1 MMSELALLPSRR
13 TVRRWDLAAAV
24 SLAVFAALGLLTA
37 RHVGQLAEL
46 DAGLL
51 RAADALEVTARAI
64 GLIEQV
70 PVVGDGA
77 GQLAGSVRDTAAD
90 VRGSVTAAREDL
102 RALAVVL
109 GAVVV
114 ALPVVPLLL
123 VYLPLRLARRRELRG
138 LRRQLRGPADPM
150 LVEHLA
156 RAALRR
162 VPFRDLRRVS
172 PQPWLDADR
181 GRCLPLAAAEL
192 RRLGVAPPPGWSD
205 PERLD
210 G

>member
-1 MMSELALLPSRR
+1 MMTELALLPSRR
-13 TVRRWDLAAAV
+13 TVRRWDLAAVTA
-24 SLAVFAALGLLTA
+24 LAVFCVLGVLTA
-37 RHVGQLAEL
+37 RHVWQLAEL
-46 DAGLL
+46 DTGLL
-51 RAADALEVTARAI
+51 RAADALDDTARAI
-64 GLIEQV
+64 GLIDQV
-70 PVVGDGA
+70 PVVGEGA

-90 VRGSVTAAREDL
+90 IRGSVAGAREDL
-102 RALAVVL
+102 RALALVL
-109 GAVVV
+109 AGAVV

-138 LRRQLRGPADPM
+138 LRRMLRGPADPM

-162 VPFRDLRRVS
+162 VPFRELRRVS

-192 RRLGVAPPPGWSD
+192 CRLGVVPPPEWTVPD
-205 PERLD
+205 HLD